1 MNEPLVNV
9 QHILYPGSSL
19 FNVLVKDEKLV
30 SDPPGSNLPV
40 SSRKLTSFSSPKA
53 DSSSDAAKNKIQNEL
68 SSFQQ
73 ALNYI
78 KIASLAKVHLVTCK
92 TKKSHTV
99 EYK

>member
-1 MNEPLVNV
+1 MCIV

-73 ALNYI
+73 SLNYI
-78 KIASLAKVHLVTCK
+78 KIVSLAKVHLVTCK